1 MALPAPNLDDRRFQ
15 DLVDDAKRM
24 VMRRCPEWTDHNVSD
39 PGVTLIETFAFMVDQ
54 LLYRLNRVPDRL
66 YLKFLDL
73 LGMELLPP
81 TPAVAPLTFWLS
93 APAMAPVTISTG
105 TKAATVRT
113 ETDEAIVFS
122 TIEDLVV
129 IPCELSGLRT
139 RGHGA
144 EHSADHAEPIRLGVS
159 FRAFNDPPQVGDLLY
174 VGLSEPV
181 PRCAVRLDFRAHI
194 EGVGVD
200 PEHPPLVWEAWD
212 GGGWVE
218 CLVSSDETGGLNR
231 DGSVVV
237 HLPTSHT
244 ASVIDGERAGWLRAR
259 VVPADERQPRYS
271 SSPTIHGL
279 SACSVG
285 GTINAIHADV
295 IVGEVLGAAE
305 GVPGQVLT
313 VARTPMLGGAMAMP
327 VVEVS
332 SEDGWQEWTEVEHFA
347 SSTEHDRHYALE
359 PFFGQVI
366 FGPAVR
372 EPNGGLRQY
381 GAVPE
386 RGATVRMRRYAT
398 GGGSKGNIGPRT
410 IKMMKSSI
418 PFVAG
423 VENLE
428 RAQGGVDGETVEE
441 AKTRGPILLRTR
453 SRAVTAEDYEVIT
466 REIAPEVARV
476 RCLPAGYGTAEAGS
490 VRVLVVPA
498 APNPRGRIRFEDL
511 VPAEDTLARIA
522 ARLDEVRLIGTRV
535 VVEPPLYRGVTVV
548 ARLIG
553 RPRVNLNRVQDEAL
567 DALYQLL
574 NPLSSPGGNG
584 GWPFGRPVYAGEVF
598 AALQGVRGVELVED
612 VRLFGAN
619 PVTGERG
626 KETAKLELEPNSLV
640 FSYSHQI
647 RVEAR

>member
-73 LGMELLPP
+73 LGMGLLPP

-139 RGHGA
+139 LGHGD
-144 EHSADHAEPIRLGVS
+144 EHSADHTEPIRLGVS
-159 FRAFNDPPQVGDLLY
+159 FSAFNDPPQVGDLLY
-174 VGLSEPV
+174 VALSEPV

-218 CLVSSDETGGLNR
+218 CLVSSDGTGGLNR

-237 HLPTSHT
+237 HLPASHT

-259 VVPADERQPRYS
+259 VVPAEEHQPRYS

-295 IVGEVLGAAE
+295 IVGEVLGVAE
-305 GVPGQVLT
+305 GVPGQLLT

-332 SEDGWQEWTEVEHFA
+332 SEDGW
-347 SSTEHDRHYALE
+347 
-359 PFFGQVI
+359 
-366 FGPAVR
+366 
-372 EPNGGLRQY
+372 
-381 GAVPE
+381 
-386 RGATVRMRRYAT
+386 
-398 GGGSKGNIGPRT
+398 
-410 IKMMKSSI
+410 
-418 PFVAG
+418 
-423 VENLE
+423 
-428 RAQGGVDGETVEE
+428 
-441 AKTRGPILLRTR
+441 
-453 SRAVTAEDYEVIT
+453 
-466 REIAPEVARV
+466 
-476 RCLPAGYGTAEAGS
+476 
-490 VRVLVVPA
+490 
-498 APNPRGRIRFEDL
+498 
-511 VPAEDTLARIA
+511 
-522 ARLDEVRLIGTRV
+522 
-535 VVEPPLYRGVTVV
+535 
-548 ARLIG
+548 
-553 RPRVNLNRVQDEAL
+553 
-567 DALYQLL
+567 
-574 NPLSSPGGNG
+574 
-584 GWPFGRPVYAGEVF
+584 
-598 AALQGVRGVELVED
+598 
-612 VRLFGAN
+612 
-619 PVTGERG
+619 
-626 KETAKLELEPNSLV
+626 
-640 FSYSHQI
+640 
-647 RVEAR
+647 